1 MNMLANFPITDGS
14 GNTATQSYSVTAGG
28 VQKTLEYDAN
38 GNLRYE
44 RDTNGSVL
52 REFQWD
58 AKNRLVKII
67 DDSHETH
74 FRYDGLDRRV
84 GIVEKENG
92 VEQSNQV
99 FIWDGTQIVQ
109 KRDST
114 GATVERNYFDLGFEE
129 GDSNYYYTKD
139 HLGSIREV
147 VASDGTTV
155 ESIYDYSPW
164 GEVTKTGGTGVESD
178 FLYTGHLYHFP
189 SDLHLALYRAYD
201 PELGM
206 WLSRDPIAEN
216 GGLNLYAYV
225 GNNPV
230 MLYDLFGLR
239 WYHDVAIGGLN
250 LLDGGLS
257 FAAGIGDAATFGLTS
272 KISNGLNNALYGD
285 GTGDAVDQKLK
296 CSKSHTA
303 GQIAGSLVPG
313 ASGVAGAAKLAGP
326 GSKLLGKGSQLFGR
340 GGRHGS
346 KGVLNTGPVR
356 TGWGWNSNTQ
366 TNVFRTSWSRA
377 GNRSG
382 ANHLDFDNFGLGV
395 LGGLAAG
402 SLIENADSEL
412 DGCD

>member
-1 MNMLANFPITDGS
+1 MVFEKTRHFCFLK
-14 GNTATQSYSVTAGG
+14 
-28 VQKTLEYDAN
+28 KTLEYDAN

-109 KRDST
+109 KRTSDGST
-114 GATVERNYFDLGFEE
+114 IQRNYFDQGFEE
-129 GDSNYYYTKD
+129 GSNDYYYTKD

-147 VASDGTTV
+147 VASNGTTV

-178 FLYTGHLYHFP
+178 FLYTGHYFHEA
-189 SDLHLALYRAYD
+189 SDLHLTLYRAYN

-216 GGLNLYAYV
+216 GGINLYAYV
-225 GNNPV
+225 LNDPINYWDPYGESA
-230 MLYDLFGLR
+230 FGGALPF
-239 WYHDVAIGGLN
+239 AGEAAAA
-250 LLDGGLS
+250 DGPLP
-257 FAAGIGDAATFGLTS
+257 IGDA
-272 KISNGLNNALYGD
+272 
-285 GTGDAVDQKLK
+285 
-296 CSKSHTA
+296 
-303 GQIAGSLVPG
+303 IAGGIL
-313 ASGVAGAAKLAGP
+313 AGALIYDGIDALLKYLNRNKACDSGCDADGGRNPADDKKLSPKEADREAKKAGYKNAEDAKEQIYGKKNAGKHDLFKGSDGRTYVKPKNGIGP
-326 GSKLLGKGSQLFGR
+326 GEPL
-340 GGRHGS
+340 
-346 KGVLNTGPVR
+346 
-356 TGWGWNSNTQ
+356 
-366 TNVFRTSWSRA
+366 
-377 GNRSG
+377 
-382 ANHLDFDNFGLGV
+382 
-395 LGGLAAG
+395 
-402 SLIENADSEL
+402 
-412 DGCD
+412 